1 MAATVVVRQL
11 AAGDLVVGGLESL
24 REPAPEGAIIWVDVL
39 DPDAETLHVL
49 RDRFGLHP
57 LAIEDCLHFPQR
69 VKVDLYPEHLFLVWA
84 FADHVGLGQRS
95 LECDIFLGR
104 GFLITSH
111 RDRLKPIEDIC
122 TDVACSL
129 GPGPDWALHAILD
142 RGVDGLFPEV
152 DSFSERLNQ
161 IEDAL
166 LADPGEDDLQA
177 LYAIKR
183 ELIGAY
189 RIVSAERDVLRSIA
203 RREQL
208 ISADA
213 YMYFQDVGDHL
224 ERVVEGIETYR
235 EVASGAVDIYLSA
248 VNNRLND
255 VMKRLTLVATLFMP
269 LSFIT
274 GVFGMNLTRG
284 MWPSPEN
291 VWSFAAVN
299 LFMLAIAAVMIAYF
313 RRKRWL

>member
-11 AAGDLVVGGLESL
+11 AGGELTVGGMELL
-24 REPAPEGAIIWVDVL
+24 AAPASENATVWVDVSQ
-39 DPDAETLHVL
+39 PDADTLHAL

-69 VKVDLYPEHLFLVWA
+69 VKVDLYPESLFMVWA
-84 FADHVGLGQRS
+84 FADHVGIGRQS
-95 LECDIFLGR
+95 IECDIFLGK

-111 RDRLKPIEDIC
+111 REPIVPIEQVGADAQC
-122 TDVACSL
+122 ALES
-129 GPGPDWALHAILD
+129 GADWTLHALLD
-142 RGVDGLFPEV
+142 RGVDGLFPEI
-152 DSFSERLNQ
+152 DSFSERLSN

-166 LADPGEDDLQA
+166 LADPDENDLQD
-177 LYAIKR
+177 LYGIKR
-183 ELIGAY
+183 ELIAAY
-189 RIVSAERDVLRSIA
+189 RIVAAERDALRSIA

-208 ISADA
+208 ISSDA

-235 EVASGAVDIYLSA
+235 EVSSGAVDIYLSA

-255 VMKRLTLVATLFMP
+255 VMKRLTLVATIFMP

-284 MWPSPEN
+284 MWPSPES

-299 LFMLAIAAVMIAYF
+299 LAMLVIAAVMIAYY

>member
-11 AAGDLVVGGLESL
+11 AGGQLTVGGLEVL
-24 REPAPEGAIIWVDVL
+24 DAPTPEKATVWVDISQ
-39 DPDAETLHVL
+39 PDAETLYAV

-69 VKVDLYPEHLFLVWA
+69 VKVDLYPDLLFMVWA
-84 FADHVGLGQRS
+84 FPDHVGIGKQS
-95 LECDIFLGR
+95 IECDIFLGK

-111 RDRLKPIEDIC
+111 REPIVPIDQ
-122 TDVACSL
+122 VAADAECALES
-129 GPGPDWALHAILD
+129 GPDWTLHALLD
-142 RGVDGLFPEV
+142 RGVDGLFPEL
-152 DSFSERLNQ
+152 DSFSDRLNTV
-161 IEDAL
+161 EDAL
-166 LADPGEDDLQA
+166 LADPDEQDLQA
-177 LYAIKR
+177 LYGIKR
-183 ELIGAY
+183 ELITAY
-189 RIVSAERDVLRSIA
+189 RIVAAERDALRSIA

-208 ISADA
+208 ISSDA

-235 EVASGAVDIYLSA
+235 EVSSGAVDIYLSA

-255 VMKRLTLVATLFMP
+255 VMKRLTLVATIFMP

-284 MWPSPEN
+284 MWPSPES

-299 LFMLAIAAVMIAYF
+299 LFMLTVALLMIAYF